1 MIIKFIIVWKKLMI
15 VSINSFIFIITT
27 QIKVSVFICVMDT
40 NFHAR
45 YESKLNELEGDELVE
60 YMIKCLP
67 FINKYSGLDPTEK
80 EKSLF
85 GATRKGGIKKSDIF
99 NEYLEQVENVRG
111 SASQQPV
118 SKYTHNTILQ
128 PCDACNSSNVFLDHV
143 GWVEICQSCGVCR
156 QHQGYEMSYKDE
168 QEHPD
173 RNVNYSYKRSNHF
186 QEWLNQ
192 LQAEETTTI
201 PPEVVDVLRIEFRKE
216 RTKAVDSI
224 THAKVRSFLK
234 KLRLNKY
241 YEHVPYITNILSGI
255 PPMKMPGTLQERL
268 KNMFNEIQS
277 PFDKHCPPDR
287 KNFLS
292 YSYVLYKF
300 CELLSEDQYLIYFP
314 LLKSRDKLASQDSIW
329 RNICK
334 ELMWEF
340 IPTV

>member
-1 MIIKFIIVWKKLMI
+1 
-15 VSINSFIFIITT
+15 
-27 QIKVSVFICVMDT
+27 MDT

-45 YESKLNELEGDELVE
+45 YEAKLNELEGDELVE
-60 YMIKCLP
+60 YMIKCIP
-67 FINKYSGLDPTEK
+67 FINKYNGQDSDEST
-80 EKSLF
+80 KSQSVF
-85 GATRKGGIKKSDIF
+85 GSTRIGGIKKNDIF
-99 NEYLEQVENVRG
+99 TEYLERVEDIRPSHG
-111 SASQQPV
+111 PSASRY
-118 SKYTHNTILQ
+118 SHNNIIE
-128 PCDACNSSNVFLDHV
+128 PCHVCGSSNVFVDSSMCQ
-143 GWVEICQSCGVCR
+143 EICQDCAICR
-156 QHQGYEMSYKDE
+156 EHTGFELSYKDE

-173 RNVNYSYKRSNHF
+173 RNINYSYKRSNHF

-201 PPEVVDVLRIEFRKE
+201 PPEVISKLRIEFRKE
-216 RTKAVDSI
+216 KIKVVDSI

-255 PPMKMPGTLQERL
+255 PPMKMSPVLQERL
-268 KNMFNEIQS
+268 KNMFNEIQA
-277 PFDKHCPPDR
+277 PFDKYCPPER

-300 CELLSEDQYLIYFP
+300 CELLSEDEYLVYFT

-334 ELMWEF
+334 ELRWEF